1 MKTGS
6 VKFFNHSK
14 GYGFIIDNEDGLIV
28 GSFA

>member
-14 GYGFIIDNEDGLIV
+14 GYGFIIDNEDGQE
-28 GSFA
+28 